1 MGDEDVD
8 EGQEAEELDEGAD
21 TEIQDTGEAFN
32 RWLALIDEVSTIT
45 RQPFKE
51 VWEFGIYE
59 FFTYASYSRWK
70 VKR

>member
-1 MGDEDVD
+1 MGDEDED

-21 TEIQDTGEAFN
+21 TEVQDTGEAFN

-51 VWEFGIYE
+51 VW
-59 FFTYASYSRWK
+59 
-70 VKR
+70 